1 MRNDL
6 TGPRCAGSTLR
17 SNRQTHTETHRQ
29 KKECQPL
36 APRGLIKTKN
46 MSRMLSSKDIGHP
59 DEIRAKKISSR
70 LNRRRI
76 SEKAHLTPMEWDKKI
91 PLGRQT
97 HAEMQGRILWGEC

>member
-1 MRNDL
+1 MCGIYASLQQADPHRD
-6 TGPRCAGSTLR
+6 T
-17 SNRQTHTETHRQ
+17 QT
-29 KKECQPL
+29 KERVSA

-76 SEKAHLTPMEWDKKI
+76 SLTAHLTGQVGQADEHGLKRNLLK
-91 PLGRQT
+91 L
-97 HAEMQGRILWGEC
+97 LL